1 VLRKNPAA
9 RLIVTLLATAAFLQP
24 ANAQT
29 APLRP
34 PAATEDAVRLSAF
47 EVSISRDVGYPSAN
61 AAEASRTTIPIEHL
75 RGRFRGT
82 LFDRYT
88 FGRSAMPGLS
98 LSLGSVSM
106 SACALTNIS
115 ARNEPSWGLLPAC
128 WRFDAIAGYRVT
140 VASRPANCSR
150 QVSNLLER
158 RDISYVTLWFSYTID
173 AAARGRRWPASCS
186 DPRPLPPPHNAG

>member
-1 VLRKNPAA
+1 MLRKNPAA

-24 ANAQT
+24 ANNQT

-98 LSLGSVSM
+98 LTRLRLHQSLRLNEHKRPQRTQLGPAASLL
-106 SACALTNIS
+106 ALRRHRGLPRQGRLPTRELL
-115 ARNEPSWGLLPAC
+115 APGQQPS
-128 WRFDAIAGYRVT
+128 R
-140 VASRPANCSR
+140 ASRH
-150 QVSNLLER
+150 LLRRLVVQLYDRRGCER
-158 RDISYVTLWFSYTID
+158 
-173 AAARGRRWPASCS
+173 
-186 DPRPLPPPHNAG
+186 